1 MKIYPKTSSKLEGL
15 DKMMEYVQK
24 YKGVE
29 LQYFDENGIIA
40 PFDIA
45 TPVEKLMEKIP
56 YLEEITIH
64 PPLCYYDIEL
74 VLFKDMKIVEEQLQT
89 LLELSKKYDIKIN
102 LLYHTE
108 WNFTKH
114 KELTIDKIRKL
125 VKMIENSKVKL
136 IFENIFMFS
145 ENTCT
150 AFEIAKEIDSPN
162 CGVCFDICHL
172 YCRANIDKKNVEE
185 YAEKYLDADLCKKY
199 IHQVHFSDTKDGDGY
214 LDHKKTHG
222 RMHDNIQGVEYDYN
236 LLKKYNM
243 DKCNYI
249 TEISEEDYTKRDDQ
263 LQELKWLDKVANGVD

>member
-74 VLFKDMKIVEEQLQT
+74 VLFKDMEIVEEQLQT

-150 AFEIAKEIDSPN
+150 AFEIAKEVDSPN

-263 LQELKWLDKVANGVD
+263 LQELKWLDKVANGVN

>member
-150 AFEIAKEIDSPN
+150 AFEIAKEVDSPN